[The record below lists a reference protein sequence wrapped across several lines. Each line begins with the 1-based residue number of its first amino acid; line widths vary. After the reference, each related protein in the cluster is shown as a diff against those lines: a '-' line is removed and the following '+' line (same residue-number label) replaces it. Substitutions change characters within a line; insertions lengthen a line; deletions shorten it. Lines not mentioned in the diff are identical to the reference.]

1 MMYCRL
7 FTFILSIIVLS
18 LLVSLFSCSSHQRM
32 DIEKVER
39 VSVTDSA
46 ERMHITSV
54 VDSRKVFSRVTI
66 RPADSI
72 EATRLGAILQPG
84 ERAILIDRVYSESKA
99 LTERDSVTAGK
110 RKTEQV
116 TDSTKTENSVKEKE
130 RKIIVKIFLVV
141 IFSYLMAIL
150 FERIRN
156 RQKSD

>member
-7 FTFILSIIVLS
+7 FTFILSMIVLS

-32 DIEKVER
+32 AIDKVER

-72 EATRLGAILQPG
+72 EATRLGAILQSG
-84 ERAILIDRVYSESKA
+84 EKAILIDRVYSESKA
-99 LTERDSVTAGK
+99 LTELDSLTSGN

-116 TDSTKTENSVKEKE
+116 TETTKTENSAKEKE

-141 IFSYLMAIL
+141 IFSYLLAIL

-156 RQKSD
+156 RKKSD

>member
-7 FTFILSIIVLS
+7 LTFILSMIVLL
-18 LLVSLFSCSSHQRM
+18 LLVILFSCSSHQRM
-32 DIEKVER
+32 AIEKVDR

-84 ERAILIDRVYSESKA
+84 EKAILIDRVYSESKA
-99 LTERDSVTAGK
+99 LTERDSLTAGN

-116 TDSTKTENSVKEKE
+116 TETTKTENSAMEKE
-130 RKIIVKIFLVV
+130 RKMLVKICLVV
-141 IFSYLMAIL
+141 IFSYLLAIL

-156 RQKSD
+156 RKKSD

>member
-1 MMYCRL
+1 MYCRL
-7 FTFILSIIVLS
+7 FTFILSMIVLS
-18 LLVSLFSCSSHQRM
+18 LLVSLFSCSTHQRM
-32 DIEKVER
+32 DIGKMSQ

-72 EATRLGAILQPG
+72 EATRLGAMLQPG
-84 ERAILIDRVYSESKA
+84 EKAILIDRVYSDSKA
-99 LTERDSVTAGK
+99 VTERDSLTAGN

-116 TDSTKTENSVKEKE
+116 TETTKTENSAMDKE
-130 RKIIVKIFLVV
+130 RKMLVKIFLVV
-141 IFSYLMAIL
+141 IFSYLLAIL

-156 RQKSD
+156 RKKSD

>member
-1 MMYCRL
+1 MMDYRL
-7 FTFILSIIVLS
+7 FTFILSMIVLL
-18 LLVSLFSCSSHQRM
+18 LLVILFSCSSHQRM
-32 DIEKVER
+32 AIEKVDR

-84 ERAILIDRVYSESKA
+84 EKAILIDRVYSESKA
-99 LTERDSVTAGK
+99 LTERDSLTSGN

-116 TDSTKTENSVKEKE
+116 TDSTKTENSAKEKE

-141 IFSYLMAIL
+141 IFSYLLAIL

>member
-7 FTFILSIIVLS
+7 FTFILSMIVLS

-32 DIEKVER
+32 AIEKVER
-39 VSVTDSA
+39 VSVTDST

-66 RPADSI
+66 RPADSM

-84 ERAILIDRVYSESKA
+84 EKAILIDRVYSDRKA
-99 LTERDSVTAGK
+99 VTERDSVTDGN

-116 TDSTKTENSVKEKE
+116 TDSTKTENSANEKE
-130 RKIIVKIFLVV
+130 RKMLVKIFIVV
-141 IFSYLMAIL
+141 IFSCVFVIL
-150 FERIRN
+150 LRTPQN
-156 RQKSD
+156 R

>member
-1 MMYCRL
+1 MMYCRW
-7 FTFILSIIVLS
+7 FTFILSIVVLS

-32 DIEKVER
+32 DIGNVSQ
-39 VSVTDSA
+39 VSVTDST
-46 ERMHITSV
+46 ERMRITSV

-84 ERAILIDRVYSESKA
+84 EKAILIDRVYSDSKSV
-99 LTERDSVTAGK
+99 TERDSVTAGK

-116 TDSTKTENSVKEKE
+116 TETTKTENSAMDKE
-130 RKIIVKIFLVV
+130 RKMLVKICLVA
-141 IFSYLMAIL
+141 IFSYLLAIL

-156 RQKSD
+156 RQKSN

>member
-7 FTFILSIIVLS
+7 FTFILSMIVLS

-32 DIEKVER
+32 DIGKMSR
-39 VSVTDSA
+39 VSVTDST

-72 EATRLGAILQPG
+72 EATHLGAILQQG
-84 ERAILIDRVYSESKA
+84 ERAILIDRVYSDSKSV
-99 LTERDSVTAGK
+99 TERDSLTAGN

-116 TDSTKTENSVKEKE
+116 TDSTKTENSANEKE
-130 RKIIVKIFLVV
+130 RKMLVKIFIVV
-141 IFSYLMAIL
+141 ISSCVLVIL
-150 FERIRN
+150 LRTPQN
-156 RQKSD
+156 R

>member
-1 MMYCRL
+1 MYCRL
-7 FTFILSIIVLS
+7 FTFILSMIVLS

-32 DIEKVER
+32 AIDKVER

-72 EATRLGAILQPG
+72 EATRLGAILQSG
-84 ERAILIDRVYSESKA
+84 EKAILIDRVYSESKA
-99 LTERDSVTAGK
+99 LTELDSLTSGN

-116 TDSTKTENSVKEKE
+116 TETTKTENSAKEKE

-141 IFSYLMAIL
+141 IFSYLLAIL

-156 RQKSD
+156 RKKSD

>member
-7 FTFILSIIVLS
+7 LTFILSMIVLL
-18 LLVSLFSCSSHQRM
+18 LLVILFSCSSHQRM
-32 DIEKVER
+32 AIEKVDR

-84 ERAILIDRVYSESKA
+84 EKAILIDRVYSESKA
-99 LTERDSVTAGK
+99 LTERDSLTAGN

-116 TDSTKTENSVKEKE
+116 TEATKTENSAMEKE
-130 RKIIVKIFLVV
+130 RKMLVKICLVV
-141 IFSYLMAIL
+141 IFSYLLAIL

-156 RQKSD
+156 RKKSD

>member
-7 FTFILSIIVLS
+7 FTFILSMIVLS

-32 DIEKVER
+32 AIDKVER

-72 EATRLGAILQPG
+72 EATRLGAILQSG
-84 ERAILIDRVYSESKA
+84 EKAILIDRVYSESKA
-99 LTERDSVTAGK
+99 LTELDSLTSGN

-116 TDSTKTENSVKEKE
+116 TETTKTENSAKEND

-141 IFSYLMAIL
+141 IFSYLLAIL

-156 RQKSD
+156 RKKSD

>member
-1 MMYCRL
+1 MMDYRL
-7 FTFILSIIVLS
+7 FTFILSMIVLS
-18 LLVSLFSCSSHQRM
+18 LLVSLFSCSGHQRM
-32 DIEKVER
+32 AIGKVER

-84 ERAILIDRVYSESKA
+84 EKAILIDRVYSDSKSV
-99 LTERDSVTAGK
+99 TERDSLTAGK
-110 RKTEQV
+110 RKTEEV
-116 TDSTKTENSVKEKE
+116 TDSTKIENSDKEKE
-130 RKIIVKIFLVV
+130 RKMLVKIFLVV
-141 IFSYLMAIL
+141 IFSYLLAIL

-156 RQKSD
+156 RKKSD

>member
-1 MMYCRL
+1 MYCRL
-7 FTFILSIIVLS
+7 FTFILSMIVLS
-18 LLVSLFSCSSHQRM
+18 LLVSLFSCSSHQRL
-32 DIEKVER
+32 DIGKMSQ
-39 VSVTDSA
+39 VSVTDST

-54 VDSRKVFSRVTI
+54 VDSRKLFSRVTI

-84 ERAILIDRVYSESKA
+84 EKAILIDRVYSDSKSV
-99 LTERDSVTAGK
+99 TERDSVAAGK
-110 RKTEQV
+110 QKTEQV
-116 TDSTKTENSVKEKE
+116 TDSTKTENSAKEKE

-141 IFSYLMAIL
+141 IFSYLLAIL

>member
-7 FTFILSIIVLS
+7 FTFILSMIVLS

-32 DIEKVER
+32 DIGNVER
-39 VSVTDSA
+39 VSVTDST

-72 EATRLGAILQPG
+72 EATHLGAILQQG
-84 ERAILIDRVYSESKA
+84 ERAILIDRVYSDSKSV
-99 LTERDSVTAGK
+99 TERDSLTAGN

-116 TDSTKTENSVKEKE
+116 TDSTKTENSANEKE
-130 RKIIVKIFLVV
+130 RKMLVKIFIVV
-141 IFSYLMAIL
+141 ISSCVLVIL
-150 FERIRN
+150 LRTPQN
-156 RQKSD
+156 R

>member
-7 FTFILSIIVLS
+7 FTFILSMIALS

-32 DIEKVER
+32 AIEKVDR

-84 ERAILIDRVYSESKA
+84 EKAILIERVYSESNA
-99 LTERDSVTAGK
+99 LTELDSLTSRN

-130 RKIIVKIFLVV
+130 RKIIVKICLVV
-141 IFSYLMAIL
+141 IFSYLLAIL
-150 FERIRN
+150 FERIIN

>member
-7 FTFILSIIVLS
+7 FTFILSMIVLS

-32 DIEKVER
+32 DIGKMSQ
-39 VSVTDSA
+39 VSVTDST

-84 ERAILIDRVYSESKA
+84 EKAILIDRVYSDSKA
-99 LTERDSVTAGK
+99 VTERDSVTAGN
-110 RKTEQV
+110 RKTENV
-116 TDSTKTENSVKEKE
+116 TDSTKTENSAKEKE
-130 RKIIVKIFLVV
+130 REMLVKIFLVV
-141 IFSYLMAIL
+141 IFSYLLAIL
-150 FERIRN
+150 FECIRN
-156 RQKSD
+156 RKKSN

>member
-7 FTFILSIIVLS
+7 FTFTLSMIVLS

-32 DIEKVER
+32 DIGKMSQ

-72 EATRLGAILQPG
+72 EATRLGAILQSG
-84 ERAILIDRVYSESKA
+84 EKAILIDRVYSDSKSV
-99 LTERDSVTAGK
+99 TERDSVNAGK
-110 RKTEQV
+110 QKTEQV
-116 TDSTKTENSVKEKE
+116 TDSMKTENSSKEKE
-130 RKIIVKIFLVV
+130 RKMIVKICLVV
-141 IFSYLMAIL
+141 IFSYLLAIL

-156 RQKSD
+156 RKKSD

>member
-7 FTFILSIIVLS
+7 FTFILSMIVLS

-32 DIEKVER
+32 DIGKMSQ

-72 EATRLGAILQPG
+72 EATRLGAILQSG
-84 ERAILIDRVYSESKA
+84 EKAILIDRVYSDSKSV
-99 LTERDSVTAGK
+99 TERDSVNAGK
-110 RKTEQV
+110 QKTEQV
-116 TDSTKTENSVKEKE
+116 TDSMKTENSAKENE
-130 RKIIVKIFLVV
+130 RKMIVKICLVV
-141 IFSYLMAIL
+141 IFSYLLAIL

-156 RQKSD
+156 RKKSD

>member
-7 FTFILSIIVLS
+7 FTFILSMIVLS
-18 LLVSLFSCSSHQRM
+18 LLVSLFSCSSHQRLGIGKM
-32 DIEKVER
+32 SQ

-72 EATRLGAILQPG
+72 EATRLGAMLQPG

-99 LTERDSVTAGK
+99 LTERDSVTSGN
-110 RKTEQV
+110 RKTEEV
-116 TDSTKTENSVKEKE
+116 TDSTKTENSAKEKE
-130 RKIIVKIFLVV
+130 RKIIVKIFIVV
-141 IFSYLMAIL
+141 ISSCVLAIL

-156 RQKSD
+156 RKKSD

>member
-7 FTFILSIIVLS
+7 FTFILSMVVLS
-18 LLVSLFSCSSHQRM
+18 LLVSLFSCSTHQRM
-32 DIEKVER
+32 AIGKVER
-39 VSVTDSA
+39 VSVTDST

-72 EATRLGAILQPG
+72 EATRFGAILQPG
-84 ERAILIDRVYSESKA
+84 ERAILIDRVYSDSKSV
-99 LTERDSVTAGK
+99 TERDSVTDGN

-116 TDSTKTENSVKEKE
+116 ADTTKTENSANGKE
-130 RKIIVKIFLVV
+130 RKMLVKIFLVI
-141 IFSYLMAIL
+141 IFSYLLAIL

-156 RQKSD
+156 RKKSD

>member
-7 FTFILSIIVLS
+7 FTFILSMIALS

-32 DIEKVER
+32 AIEKVDR

-84 ERAILIDRVYSESKA
+84 EKAILIDRVYSESNA
-99 LTERDSVTAGK
+99 LTELDSLTSRN

-116 TDSTKTENSVKEKE
+116 TDSTKTENSAKEKE
-130 RKIIVKIFLVV
+130 RKIIVKICLVV
-141 IFSYLMAIL
+141 IFSYLLAIL
-150 FERIRN
+150 FERIIN

>member
-7 FTFILSIIVLS
+7 FTFILSMIVLS

-32 DIEKVER
+32 SIGKVDR

-84 ERAILIDRVYSESKA
+84 EKAILIDRVYSDSKA
-99 LTERDSVTAGK
+99 VTERDSLTAGN

-116 TDSTKTENSVKEKE
+116 TDTTKTENSAKEKE

-141 IFSYLMAIL
+141 IFSYLLAIL

-156 RQKSD
+156 RQKSN

>member
-7 FTFILSIIVLS
+7 FTFILSMIVLS

-32 DIEKVER
+32 DIGKMSQ
-39 VSVTDSA
+39 VSVTDST

-84 ERAILIDRVYSESKA
+84 ERAILIDRVYSDSKEV
-99 LTERDSVTAGK
+99 TERDSVTAGK

-116 TDSTKTENSVKEKE
+116 TDSTKTENSDKGKE
-130 RKIIVKIFLVV
+130 RKMLVKICLVV
-141 IFSYLMAIL
+141 IFSCVLVIL
-150 FERIRN
+150 LRTPQN
-156 RQKSD
+156 R

>member
-1 MMYCRL
+1 MMDYRL
-7 FTFILSIIVLS
+7 FTFILSMIVLS
-18 LLVSLFSCSSHQRM
+18 LLVSLFSCSGHQRM
-32 DIEKVER
+32 AIEKVER

-72 EATRLGAILQPG
+72 EATRMGAILQPG
-84 ERAILIDRVYSESKA
+84 EKAILIDRVYSESKA

-116 TDSTKTENSVKEKE
+116 TDSTKTENSAKEKE

-141 IFSYLMAIL
+141 IFSYLLAIL

-156 RQKSD
+156 REKSD

>member
-7 FTFILSIIVLS
+7 FTFILSMIVLS
-18 LLVSLFSCSSHQRM
+18 LIVSLFSCSSHQRM
-32 DIEKVER
+32 DIGKMSQ
-39 VSVTDSA
+39 VSVTDST

-84 ERAILIDRVYSESKA
+84 EKAILIDRVYSDSKEV
-99 LTERDSVTAGK
+99 TERDSVTAGN

-116 TDSTKTENSVKEKE
+116 TETTKTENSAKEKE

-141 IFSYLMAIL
+141 IFSCVLVIL
-150 FERIRN
+150 LRTPQN
-156 RQKSD
+156 R

>member
-18 LLVSLFSCSSHQRM
+18 LLVSLFSCSTHQRM
-32 DIEKVER
+32 AIEKVER
-39 VSVTDSA
+39 VSVADST

-84 ERAILIDRVYSESKA
+84 ERAILIDRVYSDSKSV
-99 LTERDSVTAGK
+99 TERDSVTAGK

-116 TDSTKTENSVKEKE
+116 TDSTKTENSAKENE

-141 IFSYLMAIL
+141 IFSYPLAIL
-150 FERIRN
+150 FERLRN
-156 RQKSD
+156 RKKSD

>member
-7 FTFILSIIVLS
+7 FTFILSMIVLS
-18 LLVSLFSCSSHQRM
+18 LIVSLFSCSSHQRM
-32 DIEKVER
+32 DIGNVER
-39 VSVTDSA
+39 ISVADSV

-66 RPADSI
+66 RQADSI

-84 ERAILIDRVYSESKA
+84 ERAILIDRVYSDSKA
-99 LTERDSVTAGK
+99 VTERDSVTAGN

-116 TDSTKTENSVKEKE
+116 TETTKTENSAKEKE

-141 IFSYLMAIL
+141 IFSCVLVIL
-150 FERIRN
+150 LRTPQN
-156 RQKSD
+156 R